1 MSFFDI
7 LITTAVVV
15 AGVTILLMVI
25 GAVARKSMR
34 DGAREWMRANG
45 FTEHSIVFSPGDAL
59 GIDYGR
65 SRIAVQTSSQ
75 RKIIPFTDLISVE
88 ISEDGATVTKSNRGS
103 QLAGAAI
110 GAIAFG
116 GIGAIVGGLSGS
128 STSTQKVSK
137 ITINLM
143 TKDTSLP
150 FVEIVAFHEQA
161 IDKGGFIYTQ
171 LTKDIMPWYGRLR
184 AVLEI
189 S

>member
-7 LITTAVVV
+7 LITTAVAV
-15 AGVTILLMVI
+15 AGVTILLMII

-34 DGAREWMRANG
+34 DGANEWMRANG
-45 FTEHSIVFSPGDAL
+45 FTEHSIAFSPGDAL
-59 GIDYGR
+59 GIDYGK
-65 SRIAVQTSSQ
+65 SRIAIQASGQQ
-75 RKIIPFTDLISVE
+75 RIIPFVDLVSVE
-88 ISEDGATVTKSNRGS
+88 ISEDGTTVTKSNRGS

-110 GAIAFG
+110 GAVAFG

-137 ITINLM
+137 ITINLI
-143 TKDTSLP
+143 TKDTSFPL
-150 FVEIVAFHEQA
+150 VEIVAFHEQA
-161 IDKGGFIYTQ
+161 IDKGGFVYTQ

-184 AVLEI
+184 AILET